1 MASTQHYALIL
12 GVSSGF
18 GRAAALAMAEEGL
31 HIIGVHLDRA
41 AGMQQVEELKN
52 EITARGVRH
61 LFFNVNAADA
71 ERRSEVMDAIGAEL
85 GAHSGSTVR
94 LMLHS
99 LAFGTLKPFIAENV
113 NDAISQKNLEMT
125 MDVMANSLIYY
136 AQDLVRKGLMAPG
149 GRIVGL
155 TSAGASRVLPM
166 YGAVSAAKAAMEA
179 YCRQLGMELAPFG
192 ITANTIRAGVTST
205 AALSKIPGNDVIVN
219 NAMMRNPYHR
229 LTAPEDVANV
239 LRLLISDHAS
249 WINGEV
255 LGVDGGEDAVDL
267 TWWKPGGTTTA

>member
-85 GAHSGSTVR
+85 GAHPGSTVR

>member
-71 ERRSEVMDAIGAEL
+71 ERRAEVMDAIGAEL
-85 GAHSGSTVR
+85 SAHPGSTVR

-229 LTAPEDVANV
+229 LTAPEDIANV
-239 LRLLISDHAS
+239 LRLLIKDHAN